1 MVRIPLPIQLTNNGI
16 LLRLRVVPRAS
27 RTEILGIQGGLLR
40 IRLAAV
46 PVDGAANEALIRF
59 LADRIAVPRSAV
71 RVVSGQTSR
80 SKVVEISGA
89 TLEQARR
96 GLGLTLDP

>member
-1 MVRIPLPIQLTNNGI
+1 MVQPPLPIQLTTSGI

-27 RTEILGIQGGLLR
+27 RTEIAGIQGGMAR
-40 IRLAAV
+40 MRLAAA
-46 PVDGAANEALIRF
+46 PVDGAANEVLIRF
-59 LADRIAVPRSAV
+59 LAERIAVPRSAV
-71 RVVSGQTSR
+71 RVVSGQRSR

-89 TLEQARR
+89 TLEQVRL